1 MDDSCGSARLY
12 NQVPQC
18 ENDPMST
25 QCLMQYPHSGAVAPA
40 AHIGARAAYRQL
52 TGGDTELA
60 RLFLDQQ
67 LTLSARLACDL
78 PHAPDGLRPWVT
90 RQAAGVAVQ
99 YRDYLCARSQGAAR
113 CFFGNRAH
121 ALYFLRCVAPTKLVD
136 GAWLYWVLRRWDDN
150 AYRPLVKTYLEE
162 LGEGMPDK
170 NHVALY
176 QRLLDTHACNDWQDL
191 DDTYF
196 VQGAIQLALG
206 HAGDGFLPELIGY
219 NLGYEQLPLHLLVT
233 AYELNELG
241 IDPYYF
247 TLHLTV
253 DNAATGHAHDA
264 VDALL
269 RALAQAADPAAFYQ
283 RVRAGY
289 RLNAI
294 GIGSEQVIAG
304 FDVEREL
311 VRVLA
316 GKAATG
322 QNMHSDYCRVAG
334 KTINAWLADT
344 RQIPAL
350 LRAFEDSGWIKRG
363 AAPAASRFWRLIQG
377 ERAEMFG
384 VFSAYEQQVLADFIQ
399 GPDTIDDLAAAV
411 RPPSFRARQRAC
423 APRPAPPARAHP
435 VRALFRNGA
444 VGAAADVLRTLE
456 QQVAAA
462 PTRTDAMAL
471 LVSHMSP
478 ARHHGAA
485 GLMATRLFA
494 GLLA

>member
-1 MDDSCGSARLY
+1 
-12 NQVPQC
+12 
-18 ENDPMST
+18 MSIH
-25 QCLMQYPHSGAVAPA
+25 CVMPYPHSSAAAPA
-40 AHIGARAAYRQL
+40 AHMGARTAYLQL

-60 RLFLDQQ
+60 CLFLDQQ
-67 LTLSARLACDL
+67 LSLSTRLACNL
-78 PHAPDGLRPWVT
+78 PPAPDDLRPWVM
-90 RQAAGVAVQ
+90 RQAADVSAQ

-113 CFFGNRAH
+113 RLFGNRAH

-136 GAWLYWVLRRWDDN
+136 GAWLYGVLRRWDDN
-150 AYRPLVKTYLEE
+150 AYRPLIKTYLEE
-162 LGEGMPDK
+162 LGEGIPDK
-170 NHVALY
+170 NHVTLY

-191 DDTYF
+191 NDTYF

-206 HAGDGFLPELIGY
+206 LAGDGFLPELIGY
-219 NLGYEQLPLHLLVT
+219 NLAYEQLPLHLLVT

-269 RALAQAADPAAFYQ
+269 RALVQSADPAAFYQ

-304 FDVEREL
+304 FDVECEL

-316 GKAATG
+316 GKVITG

-344 RQIPAL
+344 CQIPAL

-363 AAPAASRFWRLIQG
+363 AAPSESRFWRLIQG

-384 VFSAYEQQVLADFIQ
+384 VFSTYEQQVLADFIQ
-399 GPDTIDDLAAAV
+399 GPKTIDELAAAIS
-411 RPPSFRARQRAC
+411 PPSFRAHQRAC
-423 APRPAPPARAHP
+423 ARRPVPLARAHP
-435 VRALFRNGA
+435 VRALFRNNA
-444 VGAAADVLRTLE
+444 VGAADDVLRTLE
-456 QQVAAA
+456 QQVVTA

-485 GLMATRLFA
+485 GLMATRLFVR
-494 GLLA
+494 LLVVEDRP